1 MILALMIRPGEHPKQ
16 IYLCEDLLSLKIAL
30 GIEEEME
37 SDVSVLP
44 LDGRAIVLF
53 HRDSMWY
60 GGKGNRRIGED
71 IITGTLYIVGVE
83 KGELVS
89 LSRKELKQYA
99 KRFWDPEEFTHDDLI
114 DNWLADLQR
123 ELDVKQTV
131 NPWF

>member
-16 IYLCEDLLSLKIAL
+16 VYLCEDVLSLKIAL
-30 GIEEEME
+30 GIEEEMG

-44 LDGRAIVLF
+44 LDDRAIVLF

-71 IITGTLYIVGVE
+71 IITGTLYIVGAE
-83 KGELVS
+83 EGELVS
-89 LSRKELKQYA
+89 LTRGELQQYA
-99 KRFWDPEEFTHDDLI
+99 ARFWNPEEFTHDELI

-123 ELDVKQTV
+123 GLEM
-131 NPWF
+131 